1 VVVDS
6 AVAVGERRFPC
17 LDGHLYSGC
26 IGPDQCSADRCWNG
40 RRLRDATGEMRA
52 DAFDRPLQVVRYTA
66 SECANCAHAVDLW
79 LDRELRSPGGR
90 NIKRWTIC
98 ELGLWAGPASL
109 YNLLNHRAPIK
120 HIGHCT
126 RLSER
131 PAEQM
136 RSELVKQ
143 READRLR
150 AVARRDRL
158 RKAQARATTRR

>member
-1 VVVDS
+1 M
-6 AVAVGERRFPC
+6 C
-17 LDGHLYSGC
+17 
-26 IGPDQCSADRCWNG
+26 
-40 RRLRDATGEMRA
+40 A

-98 ELGLWAGPASL
+98 ELGLWAG
-109 YNLLNHRAPIK
+109 
-120 HIGHCT
+120 
-126 RLSER
+126 
-131 PAEQM
+131 
-136 RSELVKQ
+136 
-143 READRLR
+143 R